1 LTRGSVRCL
10 VSCRPTLTVS
20 PPLRNRLKRIRD
32 ANCTACP
39 LHTKAQNVCVPGDG
53 TARYPVLV
61 LGEAPGSQEDQRAG
75 PFVGRAGHLLRAE
88 LAKAGLP
95 PALLWLTNACKCFPQ
110 GTPTQ
115 SELETCSSLYLR
127 REVALLRPTWILALG
142 RSALVSCCET
152 TESITKVRGQI
163 YPSKNF
169 QGHSCLVFPTFHP
182 AYVLRKR
189 GGFVEKQFKRDIEAF
204 SAFVRVDL
212 GVHPDQLNSED
223 E

>member
-1 LTRGSVRCL
+1 
-10 VSCRPTLTVS
+10 VSIQL
-20 PPLRNRLKRIRD
+20 PLSRRLKRIRD
-32 ANCTACP
+32 AECTSCP
-39 LHTKAQNVCVPGDG
+39 LHLKARNVCVPGDG
-53 TARYPVLV
+53 AARYPVLV
-61 LGEAPGSQEDQRAG
+61 LGEAPGSQEDSRG
-75 PFVGRAGHLLRAE
+75 RPFVGQAGRYLRTNLQA
-88 LAKAGLP
+88 AGLNST
-95 PALLWLTNACKCFPQ
+95 ALWLTNACKCFPQ

-189 GGFVEKQFKRDIEAF
+189 GGFVEKQFKRDLETF
-204 SAFVRVDL
+204 SEFVRVDL